1 MVVARL
7 NCSRIGVER
16 WSSRSCRSNHCID
29 NATAMLL
36 SSSRAAND
44 VNVSALKIHMSED
57 AHRAINA
64 FPEFITDPRG
74 EIFVKVAI
82 NLY

>member
-1 MVVARL
+1 
-7 NCSRIGVER
+7 
-16 WSSRSCRSNHCID
+16 
-29 NATAMLL
+29 MLL